1 MNNKEDER
9 IAKAI
14 LVALVIIIV
23 FLALNVLIYFLT
35 GGYYLGKQE
44 AKGRPILI
52 TITTTTI
59 I

>member
-35 GGYYLGKQE
+35 GGYYLGKQ
-44 AKGRPILI
+44 
-52 TITTTTI
+52 
-59 I
+59 